1 MSSPYGIMIV
11 NNVIQLKVSIL
22 VQFIIAQV
30 IQVMRKLNGLI
41 QIVELVFAYMKMGK
55 KNVKNMVN
63 KTFFVNGNVLVI
75 LI

>member
-1 MSSPYGIMIV
+1 MIV
-11 NNVIQLKVSIL
+11 NNMIQLKVSIL

-55 KNVKNMVN
+55 KNVKNMVK